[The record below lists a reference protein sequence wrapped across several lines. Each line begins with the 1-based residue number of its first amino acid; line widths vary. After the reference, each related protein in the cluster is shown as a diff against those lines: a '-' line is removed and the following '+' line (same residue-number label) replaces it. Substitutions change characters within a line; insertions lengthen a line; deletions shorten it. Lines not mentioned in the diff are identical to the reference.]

1 MSENTNLSG
10 VAPGFGPD
18 SVAGLSEAYRAGQ
31 HFMLLRGLTSGGQ
44 DDFLLRFGVVA
55 DLVHADQTLWTLDAL
70 ERRLLWLDDERT
82 LSLLRVLRRSGWLE
96 MVGTGYRLTSDGL
109 AVYATLARLSSLH
122 TGREDSLAMGVFD
135 LEASTQLGEDTGP
148 ALRHLQHHL
157 RRAVEDVEGAVKSQ
171 SELKVLDA
179 RDALDKNLEWS
190 QRARLLLDRIDI
202 TDDQGYRTGQRLG
215 KDLAELHRWHS
226 VMQRVLD
233 EVGKSHVPIGSLGLR
248 PADIDR
254 YLGAMSVE
262 QLASIGDGLVSS
274 PVWPRVL
281 LTDNLLD
288 VAAYE
293 LLYAE
298 RADEETVGWQDGD
311 AASAEVGEPPPSLGE
326 VAFKRYEYDLDKLV
340 ETAESAPLERF
351 LIDRDFP
358 RTCYRMTLLALEDES
373 PDSPV
378 ELHVE
383 PGRGRQVF
391 TDYVS
396 EISEGT
402 LTPRKLS
409 PADRASRTV
418 DPENRVI
425 RPEDDA
431 P

>member
-1 MSENTNLSG
+1 MTESIPLTG
-10 VAPGFGPD
+10 VATGFGPD
-18 SVAGLSEAYRAGQ
+18 TVAGLNEAYQAGQ
-31 HFMLLRGLTSGGQ
+31 HFLLLRGLTSGGRE
-44 DDFLLRFGVVA
+44 DFLLRFGVIA

-70 ERRLLWLDDERT
+70 ERRLLWLDNDRT

-122 TGREDSLAMGVFD
+122 TGRDDSLAMGVFD

-157 RRAVEDVEGAVKSQ
+157 RRAVEDVEGAVKAQ
-171 SELKVLDA
+171 SEVKVLDA
-179 RDALDKNLEWS
+179 REALDKNLEWS

-202 TDDQGYRTGQRLG
+202 SDDVGYRTGQRLG
-215 KDLAELHRWHS
+215 KDLAELHRWQS

-248 PADIDR
+248 PSDIDR
-254 YLGAMSVE
+254 YLGGLSVDE
-262 QLASIGDGLVSS
+262 LASVGDGFVSS
-274 PVWPRVL
+274 PVWPWVL

-293 LLYAE
+293 LLYAA
-298 RADEETVGWQDGD
+298 RTDEETVGWQDGD
-311 AASAEVGEPPPSLGE
+311 AEAAEVGEPPPSPGE
-326 VAFKRYEYDLDKLV
+326 IAFKRYEHDLSTFIARDE
-340 ETAESAPLERF
+340 ETPLERF
-351 LIDRDFP
+351 LIARDFP

-378 ELHVE
+378 ELQII
-383 PGRGRQVF
+383 PGRGRAVF
-391 TDYVS
+391 TDHVS

-402 LTPRKLS
+402 LTPKRSAL
-409 PADRASRTV
+409 PAAEDASSRTKS
-418 DPENRVI
+418 EESSR
-425 RPEDDA
+425 
-431 P
+431 